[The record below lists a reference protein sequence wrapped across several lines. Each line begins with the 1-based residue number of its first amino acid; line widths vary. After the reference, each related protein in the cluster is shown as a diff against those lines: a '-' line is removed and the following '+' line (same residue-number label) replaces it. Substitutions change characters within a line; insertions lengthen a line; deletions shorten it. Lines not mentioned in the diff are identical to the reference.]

1 MESFCL
7 TDTGLFEFSISS
19 YESFVKWYFSRN
31 VSISPKFFD
40 LSAKKEILLVFYYH
54 FCNVCRICSN
64 VLTSDPDINFC
75 YISLISQ
82 LASAV
87 LFS

>member
-31 VSISPKFFD
+31 VSISSKLSSSLGTKVTAFPYYSFD
-40 LSAKKEILLVFYYH
+40 VCSLSDVPYFVPHYGNFYH
-54 FCNVCRICSN
+54 FSVFLDQSN
-64 VLTSDPDINFC
+64 
-75 YISLISQ
+75 
-82 LASAV
+82 
-87 LFS
+87 